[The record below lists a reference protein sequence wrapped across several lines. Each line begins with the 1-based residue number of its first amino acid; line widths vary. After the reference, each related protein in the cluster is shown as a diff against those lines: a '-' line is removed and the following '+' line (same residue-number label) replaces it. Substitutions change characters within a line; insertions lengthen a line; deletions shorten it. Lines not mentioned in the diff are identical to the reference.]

1 MLCVY
6 DLSYIKYVRVCVFKI
21 YKICACVCLKYV
33 LYKICACDYVN
44 ISFPFTS
51 FPILLSPSFS

>member
-6 DLSYIKYVRVCVFKI
+6 DLSYIKYVR
-21 YKICACVCLKYV
+21 VCLKYV